1 MNRPLQGEQ
10 AQMEVLIFE
19 NSQTADAFAARII
32 ARSIRENPFLVLG
45 LATGRTMQPVY
56 AHLVRMHREDGLDFS
71 RVRTFNLDEYVGIPP
86 DHPQSYRTF
95 MNEHLF
101 NHINIPLENTHVLNG
116 MAPDI
121 PAECEAFEERIR
133 ACGGIDLQLLG
144 IGVSG
149 HIGFNEPASSL
160 ASRTRIKTLTRAT
173 IRQNAVF
180 FGSEEAVPRHVLT
193 MGIGTIMEARRC
205 LVVVTGAE
213 KAAVVAKAIEGP
225 VSAMVTASALQMH
238 PHVTVVLDREA
249 ARDLT
254 MRSYYEWVFANLPD
268 WEKQRY
274 DL

>member
-1 MNRPLQGEQ
+1 
-10 AQMEVLIFE
+10 MEVLIFE
-19 NSQTADAFAARII
+19 TQDKADEFAARVI

-56 AHLVRMHREDGLDFS
+56 EHLVRFHREEGLDFS

-101 NHINIPLENTHVLNG
+101 HHVNIPMENTHVLNG
-116 MAPDI
+116 MAEDI
-121 PAECEAFEERIR
+121 PAECKAFERKIR
-133 ACGGIDLQLLG
+133 ECGGIDLQLLG

-180 FGSEEAVPRHVLT
+180 FGGEENVPRHVLT
-193 MGIGTIMEARRC
+193 MGVGTIMEARRC
-205 LVVVTGAE
+205 LVVVTGEE
-213 KAAVVAKAIEGP
+213 KAAVVARAIEGP

-238 PHVTVVLDREA
+238 PRVTMVLDQAA

-254 MRSYYEWVFANLPD
+254 MRSYYEWVFENLPD
-268 WEKQRY
+268 WEKRQ
-274 DL
+274 